1 MNSDFARQQIPAFV
15 LHHVESGTQRPGF
28 ESLFVGWCKRA
39 WEKRPPEERPGVR
52 RRGQT
57 LMEKFTEEAAA
68 RIAAEEA
75 EGYVNPLDEAINR
88 LKQET
93 SHVH

>member
-1 MNSDFARQQIPAFV
+1 MDFAKQQVPPFV
-15 LHHVESGTQRPGF
+15 LHHVEAGTQRAGF

-57 LMEKFTEEAAA
+57 LMEKFTEDATRRMAE
-68 RIAAEEA
+68 EEA
-75 EGYVNPLDEAINR
+75 EGYINPLDEAINR